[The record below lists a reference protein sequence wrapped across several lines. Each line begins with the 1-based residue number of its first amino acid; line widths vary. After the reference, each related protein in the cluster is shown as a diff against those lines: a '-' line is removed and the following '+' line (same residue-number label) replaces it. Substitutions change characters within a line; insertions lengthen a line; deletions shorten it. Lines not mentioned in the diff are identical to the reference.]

1 MAAPDSIEGAIAV
14 VERCFA
20 ALLAQDVDALCE
32 NYTEDYVLELP
43 YFKPGEPKIVEGR
56 ENVRA
61 YLGSFLGVQ
70 QMDLHLTGTNWIADE
85 SLLIAE
91 YFCDGRFLDT
101 GEAYAN
107 RYVGYW
113 YLRGDRVRRLR
124 EYYNPQAPR
133 ASALDR

>member
-1 MAAPDSIEGAIAV
+1 MGGNMSVEEAISV

-20 ALLAQDVDALCE
+20 ALLKQDVDELCE

-43 YFKPGEPKIVEGR
+43 YFKPGRSMVVEGR
-56 ENVRA
+56 ESVRA
-61 YLGSFLGVQ
+61 YLGSILGVQ
-70 QMDLHLTGTNWIADE
+70 QMNLRLTGTHWIAE
-85 SLLIAE
+85 EQLLIAE

-101 GEAYAN
+101 GEPYAN

-113 YLRGDRVRRLR
+113 YLRAGQVRRLR

-133 ASALDR
+133 ASAID

>member
-1 MAAPDSIEGAIAV
+1 M
-14 VERCFA
+14 
-20 ALLAQDVDALCE
+20 
-32 NYTEDYVLELP
+32 
-43 YFKPGEPKIVEGR
+43 
-56 ENVRA
+56 RA

-113 YLRGDRVRRLR
+113 SCAAIASG
-124 EYYNPQAPR
+124 
-133 ASALDR
+133 ASASTTTLTRWAFREAV